1 MNIKLDVPS
10 HCQICG
16 AFPLCV
22 LGKLRLV
29 HAHEPPFCDGDDT
42 VDDGVIDRGPQ
53 TDRREHRARVIAAA
67 DELQPPVVD
76 QEEVTAFANLERAD
90 ILAAQQRC
98 AAARR
103 DLQKVISARRGLA
116 GIQPVQQE
124 RHAQLF

>member
-29 HAHEPPFCDGDDT
+29 HAHEPPFCNRDDT

-53 TDRREHRARVIAAA
+53 TDRREHRACVIAAA
-67 DELQPPVVD
+67 DELQPPVVNQD
-76 QEEVTAFANLERAD
+76 TVCLLYTSDAAD
-90 ILAAQQRC
+90 
-98 AAARR
+98 
-103 DLQKVISARRGLA
+103 
-116 GIQPVQQE
+116 E
-124 RHAQLF
+124 